1 MSKWYKKTGTDG
13 DIAVAS
19 KIRLARNIDGT
30 PFPCKMTNDQR
41 KSVCKKIFA
50 AVQNSKLAGEFAL
63 TEINSLRDYE
73 KIALYEKGIIS
84 ARLAKQEQYGAVM
97 TTKDED
103 ISIMLC
109 EEDHIRLT
117 ARAAGLELKSLYGKI
132 DAVDNVIIDS
142 VKIAFDKKY
151 GFLTSNPIH
160 LGTGLKASVL
170 LHLPAINSQ
179 HMIASL
185 SSMVSKLG
193 FSIKEAFGGNG
204 DLFELSN
211 EISLGI
217 TEENA
222 LDNLEAITRQIIRQE
237 KLLRERAVSPD
248 DFDDRLYRAVG
259 TLKMARKL
267 SAKELCSLLSVIR
280 LGISQGAFDDNEAVS
295 CQLINEL
302 LYTLGTASVMADAGE
317 QLTADE
323 ADKLRAGYIREKLAQ
338 QE

>member
-1 MSKWYKKTGTDG
+1 MC
-13 DIAVAS
+13 
-19 KIRLARNIDGT
+19 IRDR
-30 PFPCKMTNDQR
+30 
-41 KSVCKKIFA
+41 
-50 AVQNSKLAGEFAL
+50 
-63 TEINSLRDYE
+63 
-73 KIALYEKGIIS
+73 
-84 ARLAKQEQYGAVM
+84 
-97 TTKDED
+97 
-103 ISIMLC
+103 
-109 EEDHIRLT
+109 
-117 ARAAGLELKSLYGKI
+117 
-132 DAVDNVIIDS
+132 
-142 VKIAFDKKY
+142 
-151 GFLTSNPIH
+151 
-160 LGTGLKASVL
+160 
-170 LHLPAINSQ
+170 
-179 HMIASL
+179 
-185 SSMVSKLG
+185 
-193 FSIKEAFGGNG
+193 
-204 DLFELSN
+204 FELSN

-237 KLLRERAVSPD
+237 KLLRERAVSSD

-280 LGISQGAFDDNEAVS
+280 LGISQGDFDDNEAVS